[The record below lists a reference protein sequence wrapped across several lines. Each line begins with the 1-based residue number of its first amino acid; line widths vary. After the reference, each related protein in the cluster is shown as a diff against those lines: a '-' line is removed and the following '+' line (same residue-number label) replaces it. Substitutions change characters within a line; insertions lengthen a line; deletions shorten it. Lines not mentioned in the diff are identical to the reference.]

1 MEERCYICIDLK
13 SFYASVECVERGLDP
28 MTAKLVVADPERKDG
43 TICLAVSP
51 ALKAMGVKNRCRVF
65 EIPKNIEY
73 IKAPPRM
80 QLYIDYSAEIYGIY
94 LSFFSPEDIHVY
106 SIDEAFIDVTS
117 YLKLYKQTPKQLAT
131 TVMGE
136 ILKKTGVR
144 ATCGIGTNLYLCKI
158 ALDILAK
165 HADDFIAELTEETY
179 KKKLW
184 EHTPLT
190 DFWRIGAGTSDRL
203 KKHGIRNMRQIT
215 EADEDMLYRE
225 FGIDAELLID
235 HAWGKES
242 TTIADIKK
250 YKAKVKSFS
259 NGQVLMRDYN
269 FDEARL
275 IVKEMADLICQ
286 RLVKHGC
293 VTNSLSLY
301 VGYSHLVNA
310 PSAKGSTNLSHET
323 NSPKLILPALTALY
337 NRITNPDYPVRRINI
352 CCNNVE
358 KEGNVQLSL
367 FYDLTQDEKE
377 EELQRAILAI
387 KRRYGKNAI
396 LKAMNFDEAA
406 TTKDRNMQIGGHKS
420 GEQNKS

>member
-1 MEERCYICIDLK
+1 MDERHYICIDLK

-117 YLKLYKQTPKQLAT
+117 YLKLYKKTPRELAKN
-131 TVMGE
+131 VMGE
-136 ILKKTGVR
+136 ILRQTGVR
-144 ATCGIGTNLYLCKI
+144 ATCGIGTNMYLCKI

-165 HADDFIAELTEETY
+165 HAEDFIGELTQESY
-179 KKKLW
+179 KEILW
-184 EHTPLT
+184 EHRPLT
-190 DFWRIGAGTSDRL
+190 DFWRIGSGTAARL
-203 KKHGIRNMRQIT
+203 ERHGIRTMKQVA

-235 HAWGKES
+235 HASGIES
-242 TTIADIKK
+242 ATIADIKK

-259 NGQVLMRDYN
+259 NGQVLMRDYEYN
-269 FDEARL
+269 EGRL

-293 VTNSLSLY
+293 VTNSMSLY
-301 VGYSHLVNA
+301 VGYTHTLNV
-310 PSAKGSTNLSHET
+310 PSARGSTNLSHPT
-323 NSPKLILPALTALY
+323 NSPKMILPALTALY
-337 NRITNPDYPVRRINI
+337 NRITNPEYAVRRINI

-358 KEGNVQLSL
+358 KEGNIQLSL
-367 FYDLTQDEKE
+367 FDDLTQDEKE

-396 LKAMNFDEAA
+396 LKAMNFEDAA
-406 TTKDRNMQIGGHKS
+406 TTRERNMQIGGHRS